1 MKRIKQVREPYN
13 PPQWELLDF
22 QVGLS
27 VLAEFSVEEI
37 EDFEIGPDLTPREDI
52 RYDIL

>member
-1 MKRIKQVREPYN
+1 MREPYN
-13 PPQWELLDF
+13 PPQWELFEF

-27 VLAEFSVEEI
+27 VLADFSV